1 MPRKPPNNSA
11 SEIARKMQIGPAQ
24 PPPDVTLS
32 EAERVVW
39 DQMISIRDEWEPFD
53 LVLMVKVVKLEVAI
67 REHDRVREESQKDL
81 FDGTNPQGYDALLK
95 AQHTLQSQ
103 QLAVLTKMRIM
114 EQRGN
119 PRTLNAKSTMPD
131 VEADESVKSLI
142 AGLG

>member
-1 MPRKPPNNSA
+1 MARKPRNDSA
-11 SEIARKMQIGPAQ
+11 AEVARKMALGKAE
-24 PPPDVTLS
+24 PPPDVELS

-39 DQMISIRDEWEPFD
+39 DQMITIRDEWEPFD
-53 LVLMVKVVKLEVAI
+53 LVLMVKVVKLEIAI
-67 REHDRVREESQKDL
+67 REHDRVRQEYEKDL

-114 EQRGN
+114 EARGN
-119 PRTLNAKSTMPD
+119 PRTLNAKSPLPD
-131 VEADESVKSLI
+131 VADDADVKSLI

>member
-1 MPRKPPNNSA
+1 MARKPPKNSA
-11 SEIARKMQIGPAQ
+11 GEVARKMALGKAE
-24 PPPDVTLS
+24 PPPDVELS

-39 DQMISIRDEWEPFD
+39 DQMITIRDEWEPFD
-53 LVLMVKVVKLEVAI
+53 LVLMVKVVKLEVSI
-67 REHDRVREESQKDL
+67 REHDRVRQEYEKDL

-114 EQRGN
+114 ESRGD
-119 PRTLNAKSTMPD
+119 PRTLNAKSPMPD
-131 VEADESVKSLI
+131 VADDVGVKSLI